1 MQFKRLFGLNT
12 PEQHGP
18 RIINGGE
25 IPLGAPWGPPAP
37 HVREVRHVTARP
49 ADAGNSPAGERGL
62 LSGGLLFLVSLVLL
76 ATMLGAGYVVYGHQR
91 LFALENSD
99 RNQLAA
105 RIVGALPD
113 VGWIC
118 MAALAV
124 VAALRG
130 RSSLRARTGVV
141 IFFALSMGAQLMY
154 APRTPAGLLVAVI
167 APITLAWILE
177 TFLVELRHFMV
188 RRLGRDAP
196 EELPILSMVAR
207 LIWRTATAPFRFVFG
222 AALWLIRL
230 CLDWGGTMAGAK
242 EWVLDVA
249 PIAPGRTGAS
259 LRANAAEQAAAAL
272 REQHARALAEV
283 QDQHTRQLAE
293 VQQQHAT
300 EVARLVDNRDQLRLA
315 AEKLS
320 TKFAQLAERSTSR
333 ARLIAAYE
341 ALRVDGDPR
350 YGDRAAVA
358 EVARE
363 LCSEAGL
370 ASEGTARAYLADH
383 LNEIDDASVR
393 FQSSDL
399 SETGEMIGANGV
411 NGS

>member
-1 MQFKRLFGLNT
+1 MQFKRLFGRET

-18 RIINGGE
+18 RVVNGGE
-25 IPLGAPWGPPAP
+25 VELGAPWGPTAP

-76 ATMLGAGYVVYGHQR
+76 ATMIGAGYVVYGHQR
-91 LFALENSD
+91 LFALQNSD
-99 RNQLAA
+99 HDALAA
-105 RIVGALPD
+105 RIVGGLPD

-141 IFFALSMGAQLMY
+141 IFFSISMGAQLMY

-167 APITLAWILE
+167 APVTLAWILE
-177 TFLVELRHFMV
+177 TFLVELRHFML
-188 RRLGRDAP
+188 RRLGMDAP

-207 LIWRTATAPFRFVFG
+207 LIWRTATAPFRVTFG
-222 AALWLIRL
+222 AVLWLIRL
-230 CLDWGGTMAGAK
+230 CLDWDGTKAGVR

-259 LRANAAEQAAAAL
+259 LRAAAAEQTAAAL
-272 REQHARALAEV
+272 REQGAQELDEIREQHAR
-283 QDQHTRQLAE
+283 QLSE
-293 VQQQHAT
+293 IQQQHAA
-300 EVARLVDNRDQLRLA
+300 ELGRLA
-315 AEKLS
+315 GDRVRLEHANDRLT
-320 TKFAQLAERSTSR
+320 TKFGMLADRSTSR

-341 ALRVDGDPR
+341 ALRVDDDPR

-363 LCSEAGL
+363 LCAEAGL
-370 ASEGTARAYLADH
+370 ASEGTARAYLAEH
-383 LNEIDDASVR
+383 LNEIGEAQMR
-393 FQSSDL
+393 FRSSDL
-399 SETGEMIGANGV
+399 SETGAMIGANGV